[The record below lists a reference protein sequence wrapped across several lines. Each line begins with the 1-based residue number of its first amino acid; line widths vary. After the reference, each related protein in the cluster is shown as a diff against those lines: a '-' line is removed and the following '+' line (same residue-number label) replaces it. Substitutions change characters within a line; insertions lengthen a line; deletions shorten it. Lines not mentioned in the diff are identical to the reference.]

1 MTYNYPGDGT
11 QANLWPCNEPCCQGI
26 TPGGTTNRVTWD
38 EKGVLDSYVRHC
50 AVTPAPASLP
60 ANHDSYK
67 QGIYTT
73 NSVGDYD

>member
-1 MTYNYPGDGT
+1 MSHLPGDGT
-11 QANLWPCNEPCCQGI
+11 FPSMWPCNDACCQGI

-73 NSVGDYD
+73 NSIGDFD